1 MQRTLS
7 AVKPDTKPARSASGA
22 MNNADFF
29 RRLDRRRRR
38 RPAWMT
44 AVAIGVLAIVA
55 AGGVIVYQTLLSPG
69 APSHQAQGLFITP
82 GR

>member
-1 MQRTLS
+1 MQRNLS
-7 AVKPDTKPARSASGA
+7 AVTTDPKRTRSASQA
-22 MNNADFF
+22 TDNADFF
-29 RRLDRRRRR
+29 RRLDRRRQR

-55 AGGVIVYQTLLSPG
+55 AGGVIAYQTML
-69 APSHQAQGLFITP
+69 APSAPPHQAQTLFITP